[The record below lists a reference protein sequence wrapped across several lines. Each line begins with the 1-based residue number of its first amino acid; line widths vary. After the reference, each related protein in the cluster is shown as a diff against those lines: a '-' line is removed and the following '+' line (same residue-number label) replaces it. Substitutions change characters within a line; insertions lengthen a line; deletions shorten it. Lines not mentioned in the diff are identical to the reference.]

1 MGCEYIL
8 ILRSAHGLICPHFD
22 RRRLLAGE
30 ATMPEPFPLPLLP
43 ASVHRLFNCFP
54 GQGAWPSPAITKY
67 THTCVHMQT
76 HYFGKYVNTF
86 SQVISC
92 PPGLEGSFTSGW
104 LSISPVSPMLISHFS
119 VLNKTSHGIDL
130 SLGVFGQR
138 WGVCFLEY
146 P

>member
-54 GQGAWPSPAITKY
+54 GQGA
-67 THTCVHMQT
+67 
-76 HYFGKYVNTF
+76 
-86 SQVISC
+86 
-92 PPGLEGSFTSGW
+92 
-104 LSISPVSPMLISHFS
+104 
-119 VLNKTSHGIDL
+119 
-130 SLGVFGQR
+130 
-138 WGVCFLEY
+138 
-146 P
+146 